1 MNRRVILFHLREAAE
16 ELKRTIEEV
25 ASEAEYD
32 ADDLEVGMGHFY
44 HHLNTAW
51 NGRYQTDEQ
60 FRTSSVGDFV
70 RFRRFPKA
78 EEFVYLE
85 ES

>member
-1 MNRRVILFHLREAAE
+1 MNKRVILFHLREAAH
-16 ELKRTIEEV
+16 ELQRTIKDVE
-25 ASEAEYD
+25 SDAEFD
-32 ADDLEVGMGHFY
+32 VEDLEVGMGHLY

-51 NGRYQTDEQ
+51 NGRDQTDQQ
-60 FRTSSVGDFV
+60 FRKCSTEDFE

-78 EEFVYLE
+78 EEFVYLD